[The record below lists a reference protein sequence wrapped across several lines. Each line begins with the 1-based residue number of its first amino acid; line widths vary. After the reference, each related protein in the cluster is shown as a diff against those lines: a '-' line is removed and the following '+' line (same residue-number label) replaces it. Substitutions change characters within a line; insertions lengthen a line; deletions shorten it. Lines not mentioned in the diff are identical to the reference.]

1 MKATKLLAT
10 LVLCAAPALLKAQVG
25 QPRNDFAVGV
35 NGGYLINRVSF
46 NPTIK
51 QNWKGG
57 ETFGISLRYTCE
69 KYFSAVCAVVAEVNY
84 ANMGWKELIETSDET
99 YSRDVRYVQVPLF
112 ARLGWGR
119 ERRGAQFFFQV
130 GPQLNY
136 CIGEKA
142 HLGGDWTVDNP
153 GRRPNGI
160 VEQYTLDVENKFEY
174 GIVAGLGVELS
185 TRAGHFLLDGRYFYG
200 LSDMFHNGKKDPFG
214 RSANGA
220 IQLKLSYLFDIIR
233 TKGEIR

>member
-1 MKATKLLAT
+1 MKAANLFAT
-10 LVLCAAPALLKAQVG
+10 LMICSAPVAMKAQVG

-35 NGGYLINRVSF
+35 NGGYLINKVSF

-84 ANMGWKELIETSDET
+84 ANVGWNELIETCEET

-119 ERRGAQFFFQV
+119 ERKGAQFFIQV
-130 GPQLNY
+130 GPQFGYLL
-136 CIGEKA
+136 GEKA
-142 HLGGDWTVDNP
+142 HLGGGWDISSP
-153 GRRPNGI
+153 GRRANGV
-160 VEQYTLDVENKFEY
+160 VEQYTLDVQKKFEY
-174 GIVAGLGVELS
+174 GITGGAGVELS
-185 TRAGHFLLDGRYFYG
+185 TRAGHMILDGRYFFG
-200 LSDMFHNGKKDPFG
+200 LSDMFNNGKKDPFG
-214 RSANGA
+214 RSANGT
-220 IQLKLSYLFDIIR
+220 IMVKLSYLFDLIH
-233 TKGEIR
+233 TKGNIR